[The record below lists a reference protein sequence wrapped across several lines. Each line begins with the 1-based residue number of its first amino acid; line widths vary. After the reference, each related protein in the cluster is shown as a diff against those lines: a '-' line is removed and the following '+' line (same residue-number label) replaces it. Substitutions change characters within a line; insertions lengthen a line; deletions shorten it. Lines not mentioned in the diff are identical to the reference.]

1 MLFISMLSYVQ
12 SQIYQLIIAITYVPN
27 ENITYLTT
35 ETQTPLT
42 AANMWAV
49 HLYYIHEVFVS
60 FCHFLFLASYSL
72 FAWCIRRAVHNNIID
87 FWPALFYAGIKS

>member
-1 MLFISMLSYVQ
+1 MLSYVQ

-42 AANMWAV
+42 AANM
-49 HLYYIHEVFVS
+49 
-60 FCHFLFLASYSL
+60 
-72 FAWCIRRAVHNNIID
+72 
-87 FWPALFYAGIKS
+87 